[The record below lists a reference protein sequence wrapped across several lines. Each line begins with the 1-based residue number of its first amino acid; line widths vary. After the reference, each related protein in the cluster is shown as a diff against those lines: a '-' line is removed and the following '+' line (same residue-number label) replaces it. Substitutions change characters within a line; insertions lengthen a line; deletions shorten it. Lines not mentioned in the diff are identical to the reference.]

1 MVKLPKGKVLGKFP
15 GKPGV
20 VLEALSAAPKG
31 LNGYVRVVGP
41 KGSGQI
47 GVVLMINGDP
57 VGCLVTGGDQSFG
70 RDSVGPIHALA
81 SDPGSQV
88 RLIGFYEQSMDEVKK
103 AAANMR
109 RVAGI
114 SRAELEAPAGGGR
127 AKGKAASASAKEVA
141 DSVQAGSGDGDGT
154 ATDPAFFRE
163 LLETGIR
170 AAEEESK
177 ASGEAVDGDLANKLE
192 EYLARS
198 DLKLDD
204 AIATFATAL
213 SQKPAAPG
221 KRGKLPAAV
230 ADEISKEEQD
240 LQETAKRYEYM
251 LTKDIASAK
260 ALRDQEENLEKMEAS
275 LQDLKAAVQVEGERR
290 LQEMEAA
297 GKRAGP
303 EAGGVLDKLREEQ
316 EAMYARVEKL
326 VEMENLFKQN
336 LLTQRR
342 RINEKESE
350 LQQMASQL
358 KQDFLER
365 KRLLDE
371 EKESYLEELRR
382 QSKDLRTREQVAA
395 QREKKAA
402 ELSDRLEGEIKQ
414 KIEQMEAHRQELEGR
429 EKELAARAQTLA
441 TQEASGE
448 GAEGVSHEA
457 AAALEK
463 ERQELSKER
472 ESFASKIANLSKR
485 EEELRGL
492 EARLEAAG
500 GEGALNL
507 TDEQLE
513 EARQVVK
520 FLDQLLEN
528 LPEDKVSEFAQ
539 SDFYQMYVRLL
550 ERLGI

>member
-1 MVKLPKGKVLGKFP
+1 MKLPKGKVLGKFP

-20 VLEALSAAPKG
+20 VLDALGAAPAG

-41 KGSGQI
+41 KGSGKI
-47 GVVLMINGDP
+47 GVVLIIKGDP
-57 VGCLVTGGDQSFG
+57 VGCLVTGGEQSFG
-70 RDSVGPIHALA
+70 RDSVGPLHELA
-81 SDPGSQV
+81 ADPGSQV

-103 AAANMR
+103 AATNMR
-109 RVAGI
+109 RVAGVT
-114 SRAELEAPAGGGR
+114 RKELEAPA
-127 AKGKAASASAKEVA
+127 ATGKSTGKTASASAREVA
-141 DSVQAGSGDGDGT
+141 NSVTAGSGDGDGSG
-154 ATDPAFFRE
+154 TDPAFFRE

-170 AAEEESK
+170 AAQEESK
-177 ASGEAVDGDLANKLE
+177 ASGESVDAELASKLE

-213 SQKPAAPG
+213 SQKPGGEAGPG
-221 KRGKLPAAV
+221 SLPPAV
-230 ADEISKEEQD
+230 ADEISKEERD
-240 LQETAKRYEYM
+240 LQKTAKQYEYM

-260 ALRDQEENLEKMEAS
+260 ALRDQEENLEKMESS

-290 LQEMEAA
+290 LREMEEA

-303 EAGGVLDKLREEQ
+303 QATDVLAKLREEQ
-316 EAMYARVEKL
+316 QAMYARVEKL

-350 LQQMASQL
+350 LQHMASQL

-414 KIEQMEAHRQELEGR
+414 KIEKMEAQREDLEGR
-429 EKELAARAQTLA
+429 EKELAARAQTIA
-441 TQEASGE
+441 TREAAGE
-448 GAEGVSHEA
+448 GDEGVSEEA

-463 ERQELSKER
+463 EREELSKER
-472 ESFASKIANLSKR
+472 ESFAAKIANLSKR
-485 EEELRGL
+485 EEELRAL

-500 GEGALNL
+500 GEGSLSL
-507 TDEQLE
+507 TPEQYE

-520 FLDQLLEN
+520 FLDKLLEA
-528 LPEDKVSEFAQ
+528 LPDDKVSEFAT
-539 SDFYQMYVRLL
+539 SEFYQMYVRLL